1 MKRRQSSRKRRPRK
15 RAIKK
20 FKPNLTYLHAYE
32 EEVILADIRAL
43 GGQAVTAPGLDREF
57 PGRYDRPYLTKAL
70 NRLHQ
75 ARRLTR
81 SHYKVR
87 RFGSRSLV
95 HTFSLPADEAQR
107 AA

>member
-1 MKRRQSSRKRRPRK
+1 MRKRRPSRRKPRK

-20 FKPNLTYLHAYE
+20 FRPNLTYLHAYE
-32 EEVILADIRAL
+32 EEIIMCDIRAL
-43 GGQAVTAPGLDREF
+43 GGQGVTAPGLEREF
-57 PGRYDRPYLTKAL
+57 PGRYDRPYLTRAL
-70 NRLHQ
+70 NRLHA

-87 RFGSRSLV
+87 RFGSRTLV
-95 HTFSLPADEAQR
+95 HTFSLPADEARQ